1 MNVNYWAGREKC
13 SGKYKKRKIKRDK
26 IRRGK
31 VIAKITKF
39 VSFYQGNGGN

>member
-1 MNVNYWAGREKC
+1 MVGNTRKGKLRE
-13 SGKYKKRKIKRDK
+13 GK

-39 VSFYQGNGGN
+39 VSFLARKWGKRGKSK